1 MKTNQVTKAVTAAL
15 CAGMLALCMG
25 LAACGSGGAASSPA
39 NLKDGSYVGQSSTLD
54 ANVDGDGYVVVS
66 IKVADGKIADASF
79 EAFEPDGT
87 LKDKDYGK
95 DGAYYAVAQ
104 KALSAGDDYLESF
117 LQTGDPNAI
126 DTVSGATYLHDL
138 FVEAAQSALDQA
150 AE

>member
-1 MKTNQVTKAVTAAL
+1 MRGKSVVAIAL
-15 CAGMLALCMG
+15 CACG
-25 LAACGSGGAASSPA
+25 LAACLMVAGCGSTGSGQSTGP
-39 NLKDGSYVGQSSTLD
+39 LKDGSYTGRSSVLD